1 MARTQID
8 GGCHS
13 PLPEMMRSC
22 VRKLSWTC
30 DSDSVVWAKR
40 WYFGPLSTH
49 KSEEKNLIWCLSMH
63 VCNERWSQ

>member
-49 KSEEKNLIWCLSMH
+49 KSEEKN
-63 VCNERWSQ
+63 

>member
-30 DSDSVVWAKR
+30 DSDNVVWAKR